1 MTCAEVTRD
10 AVGLVASPRGDHAR
24 LAAEAHAASCA
35 GCARALEQAAA
46 TLALL
51 DQAPP
56 LPPPSAAALHRAS
69 APILRELAGR
79 TRALWVIALALLV
92 SLAFALWAGQGGAMV
107 LRPSLGL
114 LCVGS
119 EVLTALLP
127 LAVAAVL
134 VRRGRAAG
142 SAALF
147 AAVAAAG
154 ALIGHGHLHLHCPA
168 QTSLPHLLVFHTGG
182 IILCAGLGAAF
193 SRLPFLHPARA

>member
-24 LAAEAHAASCA
+24 VAAEAHAATCPA
-35 GCARALEQAAA
+35 CARALERAQA

-51 DQAPP
+51 DAAPP
-56 LPPPSAAALHRAS
+56 LPPPSAAALRRAS
-69 APILRELAGR
+69 APILRDLAGR
-79 TRALWVIALALLV
+79 TRALWAIALALLV
-92 SLAFALWAGQGGAMV
+92 SLGFALWAGQGGAMV
-107 LRPSLGL
+107 LRPALGL

-142 SAALF
+142 SAAFF
-147 AAVAAAG
+147 AAVASAG
-154 ALIGHGHLHLHCPA
+154 GLLGHGHLHLHCPA

-182 IILCAGLGAAF
+182 ILVCAGLGALV
-193 SRLPFLHPARA
+193 SRLPFLRPASA

>member
-10 AVGLVASPRGDHAR
+10 AAGLVASPRGDHAR
-24 LAAEAHAASCA
+24 VAAEAHAATCPD
-35 GCARALEQAAA
+35 CARALEQAEA

-51 DQAPP
+51 DAAPP
-56 LPPPSAAALHRAS
+56 LPPPSAEALRRAS
-69 APILRELAGR
+69 APILRDLAGR

-107 LRPSLGL
+107 LRPSLGVR
-114 LCVGS
+114 CVLS

-127 LAVAAVL
+127 LVVAAVL

-142 SAALF
+142 SAAWF
-147 AAVAAAG
+147 GAVASVG

-182 IILCAGLGAAF
+182 IILCAGLGAMV
-193 SRLPFLHPARA
+193 SRLPFVHAARA